1 MVTSSNIMEA
11 AGRQSKL
18 TSVTQW
24 SLAVLSANV
33 SGFLML
39 VFVKRCIAFFQFNVV
54 TDQNA
59 VSLDMIRSKLL
70 VSPPIAFIV
79 GIGCG
84 WMVYRT
90 IHYRLAPLYTIL
102 KLSVVGISSAS
113 LILGLPL
120 WGFFVFLQ
128 PPYPEMR
135 ITIDLPGYRIA
146 TEQYWTTYESS
157 WLDFV
162 VTRQD
167 GKQYRTN
174 IGFSDRE
181 LCTELW
187 TTQIATK
194 IYYRCDA
201 APISPQTPYVDST
214 RLVLSVGR
222 PGAQVEQALADLPF
236 ADPVSH

>member
-1 MVTSSNIMEA
+1 MVISSNIVER

-18 TSVTQW
+18 TSVTEW

-39 VFVKRCIAFFQFNVV
+39 VFMHRCITFFQCNVV

-59 VSLDMIRSKLL
+59 VSLDVIRSKLL
-70 VSPPIAFIV
+70 ISSPIAFIA

-90 IHYRLAPLYTIL
+90 IHYRLAPLYAFL
-102 KLSVVGISSAS
+102 KLTVIGISSAS

-135 ITIDLPGYRIA
+135 ITTDLPGYRIA
-146 TEQYWTTYESS
+146 AEQYWTTYESS
-157 WLDFV
+157 WLDLV

-167 GKQYRTN
+167 GKQYRAN

-181 LCTELW
+181 LCTQLW
-187 TTQIATK
+187 TTRIATK
-194 IYYRCDA
+194 IYYRCNA

-222 PGAQVEQALADLPF
+222 TEAQVEQALADLPF